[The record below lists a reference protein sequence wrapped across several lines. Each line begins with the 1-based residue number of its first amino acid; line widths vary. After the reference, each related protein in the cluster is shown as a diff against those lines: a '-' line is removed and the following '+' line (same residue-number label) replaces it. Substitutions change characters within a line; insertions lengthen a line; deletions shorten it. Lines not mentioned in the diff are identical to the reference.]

1 MIYLK
6 LFWEFLKIGLFSFG
20 GAYGAIPIIKEAV
33 LAQGWMDADTL
44 SAMLAVSESTPGP
57 IMVNSATYIG
67 NQQAGI
73 LGAFLATF
81 AVVLPAFLIILLF
94 AVKLKNVLE
103 NRYAKALLSGI
114 APSLMGII
122 FATGFF
128 MVLSDVFGS
137 LQAITFDL
145 FALIIFAV
153 LLAASFLTK
162 QVFRKK
168 LSPIVLILI
177 SAALGIAFY
186 L

>member
-1 MIYLK
+1 MIYLS

-33 LAQGWMDADTL
+33 LARGWMDSDML

-67 NQQAGI
+67 NQQGGI

-81 AVVLPAFLIILLF
+81 AVVLPAFIIILIF
-94 AVKLKNVLE
+94 AVKLKKALE
-103 NRYAKALLSGI
+103 NRFAKALLSGI

-128 MVLSDVFGS
+128 MVLSDVIGS
-137 LQAITFDL
+137 VQSIQFDL
-145 FALIIFAV
+145 FALLIFAV
-153 LLAASFLTK
+153 LVAAIFVAKL
-162 QVFRKK
+162 VFHKK
-168 LSPIVLILI
+168 LSPIMLILL
-177 SAALGIAFY
+177 SAALGIVFY
-186 L
+186 R